1 MRSPIVHFK
10 GFTNRS
16 LSLEDITNL
25 LVSKE
30 VKWGPKVV
38 NGSHSWHQDF
48 LLSILIVK
56 QT

>member
-1 MRSPIVHFK
+1 MRSPIVRFK
-10 GFTNRS
+10 GFINRL

-30 VKWGPKVV
+30 VKWGPKAV

-48 LLSILIVK
+48 LLSSLIVK

>member
-1 MRSPIVHFK
+1 MRSLIVHFK

-16 LSLEDITNL
+16 LSLEDITSL
-25 LVSKE
+25 LVSNE

-38 NGSHSWHQDF
+38 SGSHSWHQDF